1 VEKFIVSE
9 SLQINELLIEV
20 LYKKYYDTMEN
31 GLVLDYDDV
40 IEKEPL
46 EISKKRKQHFEVIL
60 SINNLM

>member
-1 VEKFIVSE
+1 VQKFIVSE

-60 SINNLM
+60 II

>member
-1 VEKFIVSE
+1 VQKFIVSE